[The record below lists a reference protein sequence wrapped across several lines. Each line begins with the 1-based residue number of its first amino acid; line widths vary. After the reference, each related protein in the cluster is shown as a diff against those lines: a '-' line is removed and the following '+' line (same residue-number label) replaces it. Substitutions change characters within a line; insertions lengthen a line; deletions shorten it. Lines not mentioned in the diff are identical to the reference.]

1 MNWHL
6 LPIKKIDELLGS
18 SARGI
23 SSAHAEEHL
32 ARYGPNVLEEKKK
45 KPPWRLFFDQFAD
58 FMILVLVAAAIISG
72 LMGEIT
78 DTVVILVIVVVNAV
92 VGFVQ
97 EYRAGKAI
105 DALRQM
111 AAPNATVIRDGHPV
125 QIPAAS
131 LVPGDLAVLEA
142 GNVVPA
148 DIRLFEV
155 HNLRVDEASLTG
167 ESFVTEKN
175 GDLLTGIDIPLGDRR
190 NMAYKGTNITYGRAR
205 GIVVATGM
213 NTELGNIAR
222 LLQENDT
229 ATPLQNRLSVFGKN
243 LSYIIMLICLVVFV
257 MGYLRG
263 EKPLLMLLTAI
274 SLAVAAIPE
283 ALPAVITIA
292 LALGAKRMV
301 RRKALVRNLP
311 AVETL
316 GSVTY
321 ICTDKTGTLTIN
333 KMTVEEVYSD
343 STLIPA
349 AELQRFQADE
359 SVNMLLKAM
368 ALCNDVAEGHDGNS
382 IGDPTE
388 VALSI
393 TAKDHKL
400 LKKELELVYPR
411 IAEIPFDSERKR
423 MTTIHWD
430 GTSFVVFTKG
440 ALDGLLEITAGLPGP
455 EKEAW
460 TSRGNLMANKGLRVL
475 GFATRTFAELPEE
488 ITQETIER
496 DLSIVG
502 IAGLMDPP
510 REEAKQAV
518 HECKAA
524 GIRAVMITGDH
535 LLTAKNIAR
544 RLGIIESP
552 DDLIV
557 TGTELA
563 AMSFQEFEKKVE
575 HVRVYARVSPEQKL
589 NIVKALQEK
598 GHFVA
603 MTGDGVNDAPSLK
616 RADIGVAMGITG
628 TDVSKEAADM
638 ILLDDNFATIVKSV
652 RQGRRIYDNIRKFIR
667 YIMTGNSGEIWT
679 ILLAPFFGLPIPLL
693 PIHILWIN
701 LVSDGLPGIA
711 LAAEPAEKGIMNRP
725 PRPAGESIFA
735 GGLGRHILWVGFLIG
750 AVSIATQA
758 LAIGLGDS
766 HWQTMVF
773 TVLSFSQMGHV
784 LAIRSETQSLFRQGL
799 FSNLPLLGAV
809 ALTCVLQMATIYIP
823 FLNPVFNTVPLSLYE
838 LLAALALSSVAFWA
852 VELEKMYYRTRS
864 K

>member
-58 FMILVLVAAAIISG
+58 FMILVLIAAATISG
-72 LMGEIT
+72 LMGEFT
-78 DTVVILVIVVVNAV
+78 DTAVILVIVVVNAI

-111 AAPNATVIRDGHPV
+111 AAPNATVIRDGHPA

-155 HNLRVDEASLTG
+155 HNLRIDEASLTG
-167 ESFVTEKN
+167 ESFVTEKS
-175 GDLLTGIDIPLGDRR
+175 GDLLTGVDIPLGDRR
-190 NMAYKGTNITYGRAR
+190 NMAYKGTYVAYGRAK
-205 GIVVATGM
+205 GVVVATGM

-229 ATPLQNRLSVFGKN
+229 ATPLQKRLSVFGKN
-243 LSYIIMLICLVVFV
+243 LSYIIMLICLMVFV

-321 ICTDKTGTLTIN
+321 ICTDKTGTLTVN

-343 STLIPA
+343 STLIPS
-349 AELQRFQADE
+349 AELQRYREDG
-359 SVNMLLKAM
+359 SVQNLLKAM
-368 ALCNDVAEGHDGNS
+368 ALCNDVAEAHDGNS

-388 VALSI
+388 IALSI

-400 LKKELELVYPR
+400 LKKELELTYPR
-411 IAEIPFDSERKR
+411 VAEIPFDSERKR
-423 MTTIHWD
+423 MTTIHRD

-440 ALDGLLEITAGLPGP
+440 ALDGLLEITAGLTGR
-455 EKEAW
+455 EKEEW
-460 TSRGNLMANKGLRVL
+460 TSRGDLMANKGLRVL
-475 GFATRTFAELPEE
+475 GFATRTFAELPKE
-488 ITQETIER
+488 ITQETVEH

-524 GIRAVMITGDH
+524 GIRPVMITGDH

-552 DDLIV
+552 RDLIV
-557 TGTELA
+557 TGAELA
-563 AMSFQEFEKKVE
+563 AMSFQEFEEKVE
-575 HVRVYARVSPEQKL
+575 HIRVYARVSPEQKL
-589 NIVKALQEK
+589 NIVKTLQEK

-679 ILLAPFFGLPIPLL
+679 ILLAPFFGLPIPLQ

-758 LAIGLGDS
+758 LAIRLGDI

-784 LAIRSETQSLFRQGL
+784 LAIRSETRSLFRQGL
-799 FSNLPLLGAV
+799 FSNLPLFGAV
-809 ALTCVLQMATIYIP
+809 ALTCVLQMATIYVP
-823 FLNPVFNTVPLSLYE
+823 FLNPVFKTARLSLNE

-852 VELEKMYYRTRS
+852 VELEKLYYRIRS

>member
-45 KPPWRLFFDQFAD
+45 KPPWRLFFNQFAD
-58 FMILVLVAAAIISG
+58 FMILVLIAAAIISG

-78 DTVVILVIVVVNAV
+78 DTMVILVIVVVNAV

-111 AAPNATVIRDGHPV
+111 AAPNATVIRDGHPA
-125 QIPAAS
+125 QIPATNV
-131 LVPGDLAVLEA
+131 VPGDLAVLEA

-155 HNLRVDEASLTG
+155 HNLQVDEASLTG

-175 GDLLTGIDIPLGDRR
+175 SDLLSGIDIPLGDRR
-190 NMAYKGTNITYGRAR
+190 NMAYKGTYITYGRAK

-229 ATPLQNRLSVFGKN
+229 ATPLQKRLSVFGKN
-243 LSYIIMLICLVVFV
+243 LSYIIMLICLVVFT

-263 EKPLLMLLTAI
+263 EEPLLMLLTAI

-333 KMTVEEVYSD
+333 KMTVQEVYSD
-343 STLIPA
+343 GTVIPA
-349 AELQRFQADE
+349 KELQYYREDE
-359 SVNMLLKAM
+359 SVQSLLKAM

-388 VALSI
+388 VALSM

-400 LKKELELVYPR
+400 LKKELERTYPR
-411 IAEIPFDSERKR
+411 VAEIPFDSERKR
-423 MTTIHWD
+423 MTTIHSD
-430 GTSFVVFTKG
+430 GTSFVAFTKG
-440 ALDGLLEITAGLPGP
+440 ALDGLLEVTAGLDRRG
-455 EKEAW
+455 KDQW
-460 TSRGNLMANKGLRVL
+460 TSRGDLMANKGLRVL
-475 GFATRTFAELPEE
+475 GFATRAFSELPEQ
-488 ITQETIER
+488 ITYETIER

-535 LLTAKNIAR
+535 LLTAKNIAE

-552 DDLIV
+552 GDLII
-557 TGTELA
+557 TGTGLA
-563 AMSFQEFEKKVE
+563 AMSSREFEEKVE
-575 HVRVYARVSPEQKL
+575 HIRVYARVSPEQKL
-589 NIVKALQEK
+589 NIVKALQDK

-758 LAIGLGDS
+758 LAIRLGDS

-809 ALTCVLQMATIYIP
+809 ALTCVLQLATIYIP
-823 FLNPVFNTVPLSLYE
+823 FLNPVFKTAPLSLYE

-852 VELEKMYYRTRS
+852 VELEKWYYRTRS

>member
-6 LPIKKIDELLGS
+6 LPVKKIDELLGS
-18 SARGI
+18 SVHGI
-23 SSAHAEEHL
+23 SSARAEEHL
-32 ARYGPNVLEEKKK
+32 ARYGPNILEEKKK
-45 KPPWRLFFDQFAD
+45 KPAWRLFLDQFAD
-58 FMILVLVAAAIISG
+58 FMIVVLMAAAVISG
-72 LMGEIT
+72 LIGDLT
-78 DTVVILVIVVVNAV
+78 DTIVILTIVFANAII
-92 VGFVQ
+92 GFVQ
-97 EYRAGKAI
+97 EYRAEKAI

-111 AAPNATVIRDGHPV
+111 AAPTATVIRDGHPA
-125 QIPAAS
+125 QIPAAD
-131 LVPGDLAVLEA
+131 LVPGDVAVLDV

-148 DIRLFEV
+148 DVRLFEV
-155 HNLRVDEASLTG
+155 HTLQVDESSLTG
-167 ESFVTEKN
+167 ESSVTEKH
-175 GDLLTGIDIPLGDRR
+175 GDLLDGADIPLGDRK
-190 NMAYKGTNITYGRAR
+190 NMAYKGSNITHGRAR

-222 LLQENDT
+222 MLQEADT
-229 ATPLQNRLSVFGKN
+229 KTPLQKRLAAFGKN
-243 LSYIIMLICLVVFV
+243 LSYIILLICVVVFAI
-257 MGYLRG
+257 GYLRG
-263 EKPLLMLLTAI
+263 EDPLLMLLTAI

-301 RRKALVRNLP
+301 RQKALIRNLP

-333 KMTVEEVYSD
+333 KMTVQEVLCGN
-343 STLIPA
+343 TVIPA
-349 AELQRFQADE
+349 NELQNHRDDE
-359 SVNMLLKAM
+359 GVQLLLKAM
-368 ALCNDVAEGHDGNS
+368 ALCNDVAESQNGDA

-388 VALSI
+388 IALSLA
-393 TAKDHKL
+393 AKDQLL
-400 LKKELELVYPR
+400 LKKELEQTWPR
-411 IAEIPFDSERKR
+411 VAEIPFDAGRKR
-423 MTTIHWD
+423 MTTIHRY
-430 GTSFVVFTKG
+430 GTSFIAFTKG
-440 ALDGLLEITAGLPGP
+440 ALDGLLNTGAGPDAP
-455 EKEAW
+455 EKEQWAKQ
-460 TSRGNLMANKGLRVL
+460 GDVMAEQGLRVL
-475 GFATRTFAELPEE
+475 GFATRTLTELPKE
-488 ITQETIER
+488 ITPENIER
-496 DLSIVG
+496 GLSIIG

-510 REEAKQAV
+510 REEAKKAV

-524 GIRAVMITGDH
+524 GIRPVMITGDH
-535 LLTAKNIAR
+535 LLTAKNIAQR
-544 RLGIIESP
+544 IGILESP

-557 TGTELA
+557 TGAELA
-563 AMSFQEFEKKVE
+563 AMSSRTFEEKVE
-575 HVRVYARVSPEQKL
+575 HIRVYARVSPEQKL

-628 TDVSKEAADM
+628 TDVSKQAADM

-652 RQGRRIYDNIRKFIR
+652 RQGRRIFDNIRKFIR

-679 ILLAPFFGLPIPLL
+679 ILLAPFFGLPIPLQ

-711 LAAEPAEKGIMNRP
+711 LAAEPAEKGIMSRP

-750 AVSIATQA
+750 AVCLCTQA
-758 LAIGLGDS
+758 MAIRLGDS

-799 FSNLPLLGAV
+799 LSNPQLLGAV
-809 ALTCVLQMATIYIP
+809 ALTCLLQLATIYIP
-823 FLNPVFNTVPLSLYE
+823 FLNPVFKTAPLSLNE
-838 LLAALALSSVAFWA
+838 LLVVLALSSVPFWA
-852 VELEKMYYRTRS
+852 VEVEKMVIRS
-864 K
+864 RRQ